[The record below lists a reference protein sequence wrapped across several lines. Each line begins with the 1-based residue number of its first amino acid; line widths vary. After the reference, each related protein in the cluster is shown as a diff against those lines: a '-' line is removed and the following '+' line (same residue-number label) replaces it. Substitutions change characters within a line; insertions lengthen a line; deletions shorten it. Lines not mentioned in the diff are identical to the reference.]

1 MTKPLRVVACVGSMS
16 LGVAAPALAVF
27 DRRFDVVTFYQTA
40 EGSAN
45 HLVQAQFDRLNWT
58 SPNGHQLM
66 MGTDNHRSELTAAG
80 NSLGAY
86 YDTVTDLYTS
96 SNHNATAAAD
106 ALNEYELDNHT
117 HSGAA
122 PTWISLNEISVSL
135 WQNDATYRA
144 WLIAAVT
151 RLHDV
156 YGREPIVFSPFAYP
170 GTPGS
175 PLAADWIAFSQTAS
189 IGLAPY

>member
-1 MTKPLRVVACVGSMS
+1 PPTPSVKPLMRRSLPFLAGSLLVAT
-16 LGVAAPALAVF
+16 PALAVF

-45 HLVQAQFDRLNWT
+45 HLVQAQFDRLNWS

-66 MGTDNHRSELTAAG
+66 MGTDNHRSELTSAG

-86 YDTVTDLYTS
+86 YNSLTQLYTD

-106 ALNEYELDNHT
+106 TLNQYVLDNFT

-122 PTWISLNEISVSL
+122 PTWISMNEISV
-135 WQNDATYRA
+135 
-144 WLIAAVT
+144 
-151 RLHDV
+151 
-156 YGREPIVFSPFAYP
+156 
-170 GTPGS
+170 
-175 PLAADWIAFSQTAS
+175 
-189 IGLAPY
+189 